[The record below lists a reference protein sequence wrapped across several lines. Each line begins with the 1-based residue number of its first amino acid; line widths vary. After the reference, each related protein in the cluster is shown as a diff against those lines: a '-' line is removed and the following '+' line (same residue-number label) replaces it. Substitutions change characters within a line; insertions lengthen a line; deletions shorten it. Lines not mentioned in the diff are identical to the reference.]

1 MSNSVI
7 NQILSRIRGRGRI
20 WVFIPKDFLDL
31 GSRAAVDQALSRLA
45 HRDVIRRLTHG
56 VYDYPKTH
64 PRFGQLSPSPDA
76 VAQAIGRNKGGP
88 FQVSGVRAANAL
100 GLTTQVPS
108 KFVYF
113 TNGASRKVTLGAQVL
128 DIRHA
133 GVKRMVGAGQP
144 AGTVLQ
150 ALRYFGPNGIDD
162 DVKHRLVAN
171 LAPKD
176 LVALKKVASGL
187 PDWQREVINEVTQLA
202 A

>member
-1 MSNSVI
+1 MLNSVI
-7 NQILSRIRGRGRI
+7 NQILNRIRGRGRG
-20 WVFIPKDFLDL
+20 WVFTPKDFLDL

-45 HRDVIRRLTHG
+45 HRDVTRRLTHG

-76 VAQAIGRNKGGP
+76 VAQAIARKRGAP

-113 TNGASRKVTLGAQVL
+113 TNGSPRKVTLGAQVL

-133 GVKRMVGAGQP
+133 GAKRMVGAGHL

-150 ALRYFGPNGIDD
+150 ALRYFRPNGIDD
-162 DVKHRLVAN
+162 DTKYKLVAN

-176 LVALKKVASGL
+176 LAALKKVASCVS
-187 PDWQREVINEVTQLA
+187 DWQREVINEVTQSA
-202 A
+202 T